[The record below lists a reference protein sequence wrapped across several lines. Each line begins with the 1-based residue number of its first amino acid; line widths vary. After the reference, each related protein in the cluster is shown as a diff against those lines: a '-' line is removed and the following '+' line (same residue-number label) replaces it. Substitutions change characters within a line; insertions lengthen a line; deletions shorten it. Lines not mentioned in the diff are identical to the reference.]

1 MSSTTRDFLLSA
13 DSAAVEYRLRE
24 EVWKMQ
30 HSEDMAGVMQAL
42 VSGLRTLG
50 LEFDACGVNIV
61 EPAGDDWQVRYYE
74 AIQSD
79 DGVIDQ
85 AGLANESNG
94 LHVVVDI
101 WRDGAVAYRPDLDAE
116 DRYGER
122 PWMDDLGGIRTRSV
136 VDVPFAHGTLAL
148 ASEKPDAFSSAD
160 RAVLVRMAAVLAEG
174 FGRREDLRRL
184 EREIEERQRAEEETR
199 INLAVQQVRNAV
211 LQMQREKGWGE
222 VLAVLNAQLAALVD
236 YYLCGIQLIDELK
249 NAYQAQDVTPPVAGK
264 LTLNETLPRALKKA
278 AETGRPVYRRNRTD
292 IENYGDLIGPEVQS
306 VVDVPFR
313 GGTIAINSKREGA
326 FSERDIHILERFAQ
340 VMSEAHLRLQD
351 LTKLREREEQLRQA
365 QKMEAIGQLTAGIAH
380 NFNNALAGATVN
392 LYLARRQASPEI
404 SRLLVETERAI
415 GQASDMVRKLMTY
428 SRRERETEFGPLDLA
443 PLLENIGSICRKAF
457 DRRIAVEIEVDSALA
472 PVSGDANQLEQML
485 LNLCLNARDALAGIN
500 EPSIRIA
507 AHCVEAPGTGAAGAQ
522 VMMAM
527 SDNGTGM
534 DEETRAQVFDPF
546 FTTKGVDAGT
556 GLGLSMVYGTVQQ
569 HGGRIECESELGEG
583 TTFAIYL
590 PVARDGAVEAPVRGA
605 EEVPTGE
612 GTVLLIDDEE
622 QIRRSMARL
631 LESSGYRVL
640 LAADGI
646 EGLDIYRRQ
655 PGEIDV
661 VILDMSMP
669 RMSGQEVLANLQR
682 VNPEVKVLIFSGYA
696 PEDDEVYA
704 RVMGV
709 VEKPPAPDMFLQ
721 QVREIIDVKAR

>member
-101 WRDGAVAYRPDLDAE
+101 WREGAVAYRSDLDAE

-148 ASEKPDAFSSAD
+148 ASEKPDAFPPAD

-174 FGRREDLRRL
+174 FSRREDLRRL

-249 NAYQAQDVTPPVAGK
+249 NTYQAQDVTPPVAGK

-278 AETGRPVYRRNRTD
+278 VETGRPVYRRNRTE
-292 IENYGDLIGPEVQS
+292 IENYADLIGREVQS
-306 VVDVPFR
+306 VVDAPFR

-351 LTKLREREEQLRQA
+351 LIKLREREEQLRQA

-443 PLLENIGSICRKAF
+443 PLLENVGSICRKTF
-457 DRRIAVEIEVDSALA
+457 DRRIAIAIEVDPALA
-472 PVSGDANQLEQML
+472 PVSGDANQLEQTL

-500 EPSIRIA
+500 EPTIRIA
-507 AHCVEAPGTGAAGAQ
+507 AHCVGAPETGTAGAQ
-522 VMMAM
+522 VMMAV

-534 DEETRAQVFDPF
+534 DEETRVQVFDPF

-569 HGGRIECESELGEG
+569 HGGRIECESVLGEG

-590 PVARDGAVEAPVRGA
+590 PVARDGAVEASARGA
-605 EEVPTGE
+605 EEVPTGAE
-612 GTVLLIDDEE
+612 TVLLIDDEE

-631 LESSGYRVL
+631 LESSGYQVL

-655 PGEIDV
+655 PGGIDV

-682 VNPEVKVLIFSGYA
+682 INPEVKVLIFSGYA

-709 VEKPPAPDMFLQ
+709 VEKPPASDMFLK